1 MAQIHRPAPPQVPGS
16 LRFATYV
23 IGTFTSAASAD
34 VDDRAISQAK
44 STDQI
49 LPGPGP
55 SLSPRTQTND
65 AGTRMGC
72 HRTSWSCTG
81 PHSSSQRFRASDVL
95 VDCTS
100 RTIQTRAT
108 RASQT
113 RRGDACLAAPYSSY
127 VERRAGS
134 VRPERVAT
142 VVTAS
147 YNLILGFSSC

>member
-1 MAQIHRPAPPQVPGS
+1 MLGSVQKHHPASPQVPG
-16 LRFATYV
+16 LVRFATSAV
-23 IGTFTSAASAD
+23 GTSTLAASAD

-44 STDQI
+44 PTDQI

-55 SLSPRTQTND
+55 NLSEWKETND

-81 PHSSSQRFRASDVL
+81 PHASSQRFRASDVL

-100 RTIQTRAT
+100 RTIQTQAT

-113 RRGDACLAAPYSSY
+113 RYGDACLAASYSSA
-127 VERRAGS
+127 VERRAGTVPP
-134 VRPERVAT
+134 VRGAT
-142 VVTAS
+142 VVARAEK
-147 YNLILGFSSC
+147 G